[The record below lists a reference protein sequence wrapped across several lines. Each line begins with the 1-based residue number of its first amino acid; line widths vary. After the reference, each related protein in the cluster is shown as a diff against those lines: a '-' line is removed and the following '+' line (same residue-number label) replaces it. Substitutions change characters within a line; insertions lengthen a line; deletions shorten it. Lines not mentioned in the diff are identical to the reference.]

1 MQNNEINGNLSKT
14 KPKLRTEGAVTGNF
28 GAGRRKGGSY
38 LAAIPTS
45 NKETLGNFPS
55 QNEYL
60 NRMKEALTKTTDP
73 ALQKFILSEIA
84 KIEQGARESRTN
96 STPKGAYCDLDNHHV
111 KPHQ

>member
-55 QNEYL
+55 QSEYL

-84 KIEQGARESRTN
+84 KIEQGRREMRDTSKPQG
-96 STPKGAYCDLDNHHV
+96 SYCDLKDHHV